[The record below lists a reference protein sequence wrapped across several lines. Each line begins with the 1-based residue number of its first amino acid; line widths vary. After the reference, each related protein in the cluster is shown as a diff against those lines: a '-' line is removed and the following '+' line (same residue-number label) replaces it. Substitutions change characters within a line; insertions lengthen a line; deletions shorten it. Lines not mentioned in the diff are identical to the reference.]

1 MRVAPAIELS
11 SAARA
16 ELEKLMRRR
25 TTSLR
30 VAERCRIVMLASEGL
45 QDKQIGELIHVAP
58 RMAALWRSRFIEL
71 GVDDVFDP
79 LAKPWQVWQGLE
91 DNFSSLNII
100 FVQIKMLLAVEP
112 NANLGTAHG

>member
-16 ELEKLMRRR
+16 ELEKFMRRR

-30 VAERCRIVMLASEGL
+30 VAERCRIVLLASEGL

-71 GVDDVFDP
+71 GVD
-79 LAKPWQVWQGLE
+79 GLLK
-91 DNFSSLNII
+91 DAPRSGRVARWRARRACLIPGGAGSG
-100 FVQIKMLLAVEP
+100 VPMD
-112 NANLGTAHG
+112 